1 MNVTLISTYE
11 LGHQPFGLASP
22 AAWLRAR
29 GAQVTCLDLSRQQ
42 LEGPALAAVGDAALI
57 AFYVPMHTATR
68 LAAQLLD
75 TVRKIN
81 PHAHLCFY
89 GLYAPVNED
98 YLRGMGVQTI
108 LGGEFEGGLAELY
121 TSLAAEQGIG
131 ASSVAK
137 AHTDAE
143 NAGKNGTN
151 PQTNATP
158 RKSSRN
164 AISLER
170 LNFLV
175 PDRSGLPALSK
186 YAHVLLPNGDSRV
199 AGYTEATRGCKHLC
213 WHCPIVPVY
222 NGVFRIVQRE
232 VVLEDI
238 RQQVASGAQHISF
251 GDPDFF
257 NGPTHA
263 LAIVEAL
270 HAEFPQLSYDVTIKI
285 EHLLNHAEHLPRLRD
300 TGCLFVTTAV
310 ESVDDA
316 ILERL
321 DKGHSRADFLA
332 VAQNFRKLGMVLH
345 PTFVPFTPW
354 TTLEGYGD
362 LLTVLAEQELIE
374 NVAPIQ
380 LGIRLL
386 IPAGSRLLELDEV
399 RESVGEFDPAA
410 LVHPWRHADPRMDR
424 LAERVQDLAAAAD
437 KAELSRA
444 QAFVTIW
451 QATADLTKDVAND
464 AARDAVK
471 DGTPVAQV
479 LGAHAVPA
487 SGKTKSAPEP
497 EVFSPRS
504 AVMRKILPLG
514 PPPALI
520 ARAAIPHL
528 SEAWYCCAEPTRDQ
542 FVAIAG
548 AALALPIVQP
558 KPGEQSVLAVQPDA
572 FI

>member
-1 MNVTLISTYE
+1 
-11 LGHQPFGLASP
+11 
-22 AAWLRAR
+22 
-29 GAQVTCLDLSRQQ
+29 
-42 LEGPALAAVGDAALI
+42 
-57 AFYVPMHTATR
+57 
-68 LAAQLLD
+68 
-75 TVRKIN
+75 
-81 PHAHLCFY
+81 
-89 GLYAPVNED
+89 
-98 YLRGMGVQTI
+98 
-108 LGGEFEGGLAELY
+108 
-121 TSLAAEQGIG
+121 
-131 ASSVAK
+131 
-137 AHTDAE
+137 
-143 NAGKNGTN
+143 
-151 PQTNATP
+151 
-158 RKSSRN
+158 
-164 AISLER
+164 
-170 LNFLV
+170 
-175 PDRSGLPALSK
+175 
-186 YAHVLLPNGDSRV
+186 
-199 AGYTEATRGCKHLC
+199 
-213 WHCPIVPVY
+213 VPVY

-238 RQQVASGAQHISF
+238 RQQVAAGAQHISF

-285 EHLLNHAEHLPRLRD
+285 EHLLNHAEQLPRLRD

-321 DKGHSRADFLA
+321 DKGHTRADFLA

-362 LLTVLAEQELIE
+362 LLTVLADQELIE

-386 IPAGSRLLELDEV
+386 IPAGSRLLELEEV
-399 RESVGEFDPAA
+399 RDTVDEFDPAA
-410 LVHPWRHADPRMDR
+410 LVYPWRHADPRMDR

-444 QAFVTIW
+444 EAFVTIW
-451 QATADLTKDVAND
+451 QATAAAAKDATKGVTKD
-464 AARDAVK
+464 AATNGAS
-471 DGTPVAQV
+471 VAQV
-479 LGAHAVPA
+479 LGAHAMPA
-487 SGKTKSAPEP
+487 SGKIKSAPEP
-497 EVFSPRS
+497 EAFRPFS
-504 AVMRKILPLG
+504 AAMREVAPLG

-520 ARAAIPHL
+520 ARAAIPHM

-548 AALALPIVQP
+548 AALALPLVQP
-558 KPGEQSVLAVQPDA
+558 TPKPAEQSALAVQPDA